1 MQYKSRCLESRIRRL
16 LRLFPAVAVIGPRQ
30 CGKSTLVRAL
40 FPDWHLYDLERPDD
54 YQLITSDP
62 LGFFRRRGE
71 RIVIDEVQQFP
82 ELFKILRV
90 VIDED
95 RSAAGR
101 FILTGS
107 SSPAIVRGLSESL
120 AGRMATV
127 ELWPFKAAE
136 YAGVGFPAIYDLI
149 VDLNIE
155 ALLDCPPAVDQDVL
169 WEQWLRGGYP
179 EPRIKSGEDPAFFGM
194 WMDAYFHDY
203 VSRDIRNLFPRIKA
217 HSFRMLVQS
226 LAFQSGRVLNKS
238 AIARALEV
246 SSVTVGE
253 YMEILH
259 ETFVWR
265 NLRSFEKNSLKRVQ
279 KAPRGFFRDSGFLHH
294 LLKLG
299 SIDELLVHPGG
310 GGSFE
315 SFMIEEII
323 RGLQCTMESG
333 LDFYYYRT
341 RDGSE
346 IDMIIEGVFG
356 LLPVEIKLGHR
367 VKRESLR
374 ALNRF
379 LDDTG
384 APFGILVNT
393 SDRIEMLTDRIIKI
407 PAIFW

>member
-1 MQYKSRCLESRIRRL
+1 MQYKSRYLESRIRRL

-40 FPDWHLYDLERPDD
+40 YPDWHFYDLERPDD

-62 LGFFRRRGE
+62 LGFFKRRGE

-136 YAGVGFPAIYDLI
+136 YAGADFPAIYELIPDLS
-149 VDLNIE
+149 IE
-155 ALLDCPPAVDQDVL
+155 ALLDCPPAVDQKVV

-179 EPRIKSGEDPAFFGM
+179 EPRIKAGEDPAFFGM

-217 HSFRMLVQS
+217 HNFRMLVQS
-226 LAFQSGRVLNKS
+226 LSFQSGRVLNKS
-238 AIARALEV
+238 ALARALEV

-279 KAPRGFFRDSGFLHH
+279 KAPRGFFRDSGLLHH

-356 LLPVEIKLGHR
+356 LLPVKIKLGHR

-374 ALNRF
+374 ALKGF

-384 APFGILVNT
+384 GPFGILVNT